1 MPPTYTAASFGAARR
16 AWGAD
21 STSTRTSAHDTA
33 AAGKPEAK
41 LPPANPVPEPL
52 PYLLDFYPQE
62 DAAFT
67 QISPFFDALKEG
79 RFVTSYC
86 KNCDKLHFPPRIACD
101 ACTIEELEWREISK
115 KGRIYA
121 FTAMMLGAPMGMEQ
135 DVPFPI
141 AVVEVE
147 GTPFKILARIDDAR
161 FEDLKIGQAVEL
173 KVHRL
178 ADGRVFYRYRLPTA

>member
-1 MPPTYTAASFGAARR
+1 
-16 AWGAD
+16 
-21 STSTRTSAHDTA
+21 
-33 AAGKPEAK
+33 
-41 LPPANPVPEPL
+41 
-52 PYLLDFYPQE
+52 
-62 DAAFT
+62 
-67 QISPFFDALKEG
+67 
-79 RFVTSYC
+79 
-86 KNCDKLHFPPRIACD
+86 
-101 ACTIEELEWREISK
+101 
-115 KGRIYA
+115 
-121 FTAMMLGAPMGMEQ
+121 MMLGAPMGMEQ